1 MERSLRAGS
10 GSCEKSNRRTRKI
23 GKQNHFHIAWLGGG
37 EMGLRDQCCVYL
49 NKLLLNSNAEFHFVF
64 KANAKIVGVIRLLS

>member
-1 MERSLRAGS
+1 LG
-10 GSCEKSNRRTRKI
+10 
-23 GKQNHFHIAWLGGG
+23 GGG
-37 EMGLRDQCCVYL
+37 EMGLGDQCFVYL